1 MPRILFDFECPDD
14 GVFEELVQSDDRV
27 TPCPKCGKESMRLIS
42 NVRIDWRNMGV
53 SSDFPTCA
61 DKWEKMQ
68 RQKSRQEESSNLKM
82 Y

>member
-1 MPRILFDFECPDD
+1 MKRILFDFECTSD
-14 GVFEELVQSDDRV
+14 GVFEELVNSEDRE
-27 TPCPKCGKESMRLIS
+27 TPCPKCGKQAQRIIS
-42 NVRIDWRNMGV
+42 NVRIDWRAMGV

-68 RQKSRQEESSNLKM
+68 REKSRKEDSSNLKM

>member
-1 MPRILFDFECPDD
+1 MKRILFDFECAED
-14 GVFEELVQSDDRV
+14 GVFEELVYSEDKE
-27 TPCPKCGKESMRLIS
+27 TPCPKCGKVAQRIIS
-42 NVRIDWRNMGV
+42 NVRIDWRSMGV

-68 RQKSRQEESSNLKM
+68 REKSRKEDSSNLKM

>member
-1 MPRILFDFECPDD
+1 MKLILFDFECAEH
-14 GVFEELVQSDDRV
+14 GVFEELAHSDDKV
-27 TPCPKCGKESMRLIS
+27 SCPKCGADAQRLIS
-42 NVRIDWRNMGV
+42 NVRIDWRNMGI

-68 RQKSRQEESSNLKM
+68 REKSRQEDSANLKM